1 MYLHSYH
8 YAHVAGPLA
17 HWEDL
22 TLQNPRIHQRNSA
35 KDRMALSLAVRAAQ
49 PILRLVHAP
58 DRHLRLGPTVNWP
71 LTLHLCCVPPRSPR
85 QRRTSWPTVKLMCG
99 RTLSSSQC
107 LRQKTPSERRSSF
120 VPSSD
125 SICYENVSFSVCE
138 IPGRDRACS

>member
-1 MYLHSYH
+1 MESGLFFSITYPQRQLSNPVSSGV
-8 YAHVAGPLA
+8 AHALSLGL
-17 HWEDL
+17 
-22 TLQNPRIHQRNSA
+22 
-35 KDRMALSLAVRAAQ
+35 RMALSLAVCAAQ
-49 PILRLVHAP
+49 PILRLVHSP